1 MPTSDIC
8 ALSPPLLSAQHGPPK
23 TQSDHKAVSIAQ
35 LSNDTQ
41 PPHTSHALNSTAP
54 DQIMLAA
61 LPQSTVPTG
70 MSPPLHSTTTTY
82 PPNPTNHPT
91 SNTPLPLMDTP
102 SSHTQLSSL
111 VQIIPTFDYLIP
123 HWSPLILNSCKSM
136 EDTLRH
142 WTHHTTQYL
151 HYHTLAYTL
160 NTLGPHEH
168 YSPDQW
174 YTHTQVIEQSLLP
187 FLSQTLSMFQTILT
201 PILQRLHPTLNHL
214 TQTLPTVA
222 SSATPLHSLRL
233 HTSASLNY
241 LTYTLLSQREQYNAP
256 ICSQS
261 GHPMHASCA
270 QPEVSPPICT
280 QCYAI
285 PLDLTDI

>member
-1 MPTSDIC
+1 
-8 ALSPPLLSAQHGPPK
+8 
-23 TQSDHKAVSIAQ
+23 
-35 LSNDTQ
+35 
-41 PPHTSHALNSTAP
+41 
-54 DQIMLAA
+54 
-61 LPQSTVPTG
+61 
-70 MSPPLHSTTTTY
+70 
-82 PPNPTNHPT
+82 
-91 SNTPLPLMDTP
+91 MDTP
-102 SSHTQLSSL
+102 SSHTQLSSP

-168 YSPDQW
+168 YPPDQW

-241 LTYTLLSQREQYNAP
+241 LTYTLLSQREHYMTQATYIATSIPPHTTLPDLPHTLNSTTQHFTDRLLTGLHTILHISINEIYTQLAHSFRTLNTCFPSGISNQIQPNPPPHHHSMIPPYRTGVMHSPLIPPPPLIAP
-256 ICSQS
+256 YLTPLPPLLPLALTTHQQS
-261 GHPMHASCA
+261 MPL
-270 QPEVSPPICT
+270 E
-280 QCYAI
+280 AI
-285 PLDLTDI
+285 